1 MELIAR
7 PSHVHVDRFTR
18 LKKHHPMSPRLPPGA
33 GGNGSRDICQMPV
46 HGDIERRSITH
57 VRELMPMAKD
67 PLFSFFIPAGFVV
80 SLQNEKRLLPINP
93 PEKPRDDSGHER

>member
-1 MELIAR
+1 
-7 PSHVHVDRFTR
+7 
-18 LKKHHPMSPRLPPGA
+18 
-33 GGNGSRDICQMPV
+33 
-46 HGDIERRSITH
+46 
-57 VRELMPMAKD
+57 MAKD